1 MDNLARNDLFQPVH
15 QEYAIVAAHRQ
26 DGIIIVRTQRG
37 RYEAR
42 KAISCLIHPQVGD
55 RVLLATDAAST
66 GYILAVLE
74 RHRQTALGMNFE
86 GDVHLNVK
94 QGRLKIAAQQ
104 GIDLASAGAVNTT
117 AENININAVK
127 GRFSIHDLFF
137 QSGFFQAQVER
148 VQWLGRFVDTL
159 VDRVSLRAKR
169 IYRTADEF
177 EQIRTGRLDY
187 LVKKLLSFRSRYTII
202 TAKED
207 VKVDGERIHIG

>member
-15 QEYAIVAAHRQ
+15 QEFAIIAASRQ
-26 DGIIIVRTQRG
+26 DGTLIVQTHRG

-42 KAISCLIHPQVGD
+42 KAVSCLIDPQVGD
-55 RVLLATDAAST
+55 RVLLALAADT
-66 GYILAVLE
+66 AYILAVLE

-86 GDVHLNVK
+86 GDVHLNVT
-94 QGRLKIAAQQ
+94 QGRLKITAQQ
-104 GIDLASAGAVNTT
+104 GIDLASASDVTTT

-127 GRFSIHDLFF
+127 GRFNIHDLFF
-137 QSGFFQAQVER
+137 QSGFLQAQVER

-177 EQIRTGRLDY
+177 EQVRTGRLDY
-187 LVKKLLSFRSRYTII
+187 LVKKLLSFRSRYTIM